1 MKLLVVGPGA
11 MGTLFAGLLADGGH
25 EVWLLGRRADVVEAI
40 AHKGVS
46 WIRGNSRNTANVR
59 PILQAAEAWPV
70 DLVLI
75 FVKAYDTLQ
84 AARDALP
91 AMEADSVA
99 LTLQNGLNNVEA
111 IASVVGRDRTLA
123 GVTAYGATL
132 LSSGLVR
139 HGGEGETIIGELDG
153 RETERLKRVADAF
166 RKSGIRT
173 EVSRH
178 IDRLIWGKLILNA
191 AINPL
196 TALLRMRNGQLLSQ
210 QETRALMATLALEGA
225 SVVSAKGISLP
236 YENPVEK
243 VEMVCRLTA
252 SNRSSMLQ
260 DVDKGRQTEIDWIN
274 GAVVREGRALGV
286 LTPVNWTIVQLIKAL
301 APTLAEPAQ
310 GSSLTL
316 ARPSP

>member
-11 MGTLFAGLLADGGH
+11 MGTLFAGLLAEGGH
-25 EVWLLGRRADVVEAI
+25 EVWLLGRRPDVVETI
-40 AHKGVS
+40 ARKGVT
-46 WIRGNSRNTANVR
+46 WVRGDRTRTAMVR
-59 PILQAAEAWPV
+59 SILQARDAWPV
-70 DLVLI
+70 DLALI

-84 AARDALP
+84 AAKDALP
-91 AMEADSVA
+91 AMGPNSVA

-111 IASVVGRDRTLA
+111 IASVVGRERTLA

-132 LSSGLVR
+132 LSSGVVR
-139 HGGEGETIIGELDG
+139 HGGEGETAIGELDG
-153 RETERLKRVADAF
+153 RETNRLLRVADAF
-166 RKSGIRT
+166 RKAGI
-173 EVSRH
+173 EVEISH
-178 IDRLIWGKLILNA
+178 HVDNLIWGKLIINA

-210 QETRALMATLALEGA
+210 QETRELMATIALEGA
-225 SVVSAKGISLP
+225 SVASSKGITLP

-243 VEMVCRLTA
+243 AETVCRLTA

-260 DVDKGRQTEIDWIN
+260 DVDKGKLTEIDCIN

-286 LTPVNWTIVQLIKAL
+286 PTPVNWTIVQLIKAL
-301 APTLAEPAQ
+301 APTLGEPTR

-316 ARPSP
+316 ARPFP